1 MIIKIN
7 DERGFEQST
16 LYFGYLEENNSTT
29 IEFEFPEYLEKY
41 NKKLNFM
48 LADGTTVCK
57 LFDDINSNK
66 FTFTRDLLKFN
77 KLQMAIEFFDT
88 NENLIYRTSI
98 LTIRISDSIIC
109 DDDVFEDDS
118 KVVILN
124 ELIQKVTE
132 LDSSVTENENLR
144 ESNEQTRISNEETR
158 VANETAREEYVTQL
172 KKDRELGNLD
182 GATFTPQ
189 INENGDLS
197 WSNNKGLVNPQTI
210 NIRGPEGKEGKKGE
224 QGEPFRI
231 SKTYP
236 SVEAMQSD
244 FENMQIDSYVMIA
257 TSIELEDNA
266 KLYYRAETEW
276 VYITDF
282 SGAVGIQG
290 PKGDDGDTGAKGEQG
305 NPGVGI
311 SKLEVI
317 DGALYVTLTNNV
329 KESAGVILTD
339 EVKAWLV
346 SQITDNAES
355 DFNEYYNSKV
365 EEFNTNATEKT
376 TAYNDNASEKLSE
389 YNTNA
394 TNKISEYN
402 SNAEAILKLLPN
414 KTTEIAEVI
423 DVDDAAESSFNKSSI
438 FGNSEQDSREGYN
451 VFNYLPYVLDSINGL
466 TIDKDENTGYI
477 TINGTPTAN
486 ISNLFNPFINITDL
500 LEDGEI
506 YTLKQESLQNSNL
519 VYGQIIEENIETQSR
534 NYYATNNTNTKEIT
548 VDLSTYIYYANIQAP
563 SAEQTGTLDNF
574 KTRFMIYKGTEDK
587 AFELFGASPSPDY
600 PQEIESMGRKS
611 KNILNISDLYT
622 ESTINGV
629 NVKYNNDGSLTLNGT
644 ATSDIDLYLRQGVPL
659 EHGNYTYKCFGLP
672 ENIYTNIY
680 YVGDVYGE
688 IEKRFTVSN
697 DNNYGIV
704 IKIPINT
711 TINTIIKPM
720 LVKGIYYDTTF
731 PQFEPFYNSKIIKF
745 KRIKKN
751 FLDLSK
757 ARGGTS
763 SGITVEI
770 KKDGSY
776 SFVGTATDSAV
787 NVWLKG
793 DFSVY
798 TNYQNWE
805 QFDKNV
811 VLFKLPKGNYII
823 KDCVVFYVLKNSKK
837 GSSSN
842 VLNLENDAYVVA
854 IRAIHATVG
863 NVYDEIKY
871 PSIIREEQDEDF
883 EAYDGDDYILPI
895 QQNMYALVP
904 GQEDCFIKKDD
915 GKWYERHY
923 SFEGI
928 LDEEAYNIGPSGNV
942 IFNLNE
948 FGFPKSVYTRSTKQY
963 LNYFKFYAEWAS
975 GGAFLTNNNLWIS
988 GFNDKETL
996 SQFIQTK
1003 RLEGNP
1009 IKIVYIRGE
1018 RNGSILYP
1026 LDLECTPE
1034 QVKVLN
1040 KLEQFS
1046 LSRGINHI
1054 YSDDELSPKFQL
1066 KYYQDMNILLDKINK
1081 NIADVSAE
1089 II

>member
-144 ESNEQTRISNEETR
+144 ESNEKTRISNENTR

-244 FENMQIDSYVMIA
+244 FENMPIDSYVMIA
-257 TSIELEDNA
+257 TSIEIEDNA

-329 KESAGVILTD
+329 KENAGVILTD

-355 DFNEYYNSKV
+355 DFNTYYNSKV
-365 EEFNTNATEKT
+365 TEF
-376 TAYNDNASEKLSE
+376 NDNASEKLSE

-402 SNAEAILKLLPN
+402 SNAEAILKILP
-414 KTTEIAEVI
+414 KTETEVLEEI
-423 DVDDAAESSFNKSSI
+423 DIDDAGESSFNKLSV
-438 FGNSEQDSREGYN
+438 FGNSRQSSTEGYN
-451 VFNYLPYVLDSINGL
+451 LLNNILESQTVNGVTITVNEDKSITLNGTSTGAITLNYTNDFG
-466 TIDKDENTGYI
+466 
-477 TINGTPTAN
+477 TINSDYIFYLIGKNNKINLQGVENEETVAYLAFSNNNNNVKKNYETDTIITRVFSYISAGTT
-486 ISNLFNPFINITDL
+486 FNNETFYPMIT
-500 LEDGEI
+500 
-506 YTLKQESLQNSNL
+506 
-519 VYGQIIEENIETQSR
+519 
-534 NYYATNNTNTKEIT
+534 
-548 VDLSTYIYYANIQAP
+548 
-563 SAEQTGTLDNF
+563 
-574 KTRFMIYKGTEDK
+574 KGTEEK
-587 AFELFGASPSPDY
+587 PYEPYTGGNPSPSPDY
-600 PQEIESMGRKS
+600 PQEIESIKDSITFKRTG
-611 KNILNISDLYT
+611 KNIFSINNVVGNDANRLILNVLS
-622 ESTINGV
+622 
-629 NVKYNNDGSLTLNGT
+629 GT
-644 ATSDIDLYLRQGVPL
+644 SIAQQPFKLKSSEQVTVSFKTSDFNSINSWQLATALND
-659 EHGNYTYKCFGLP
+659 EMHNYSVAPSQLTQQKTFTLDKDCDAIGLIFYAK
-672 ENIYTNIY
+672 NIFDTDFEIY
-680 YVGDVYGE
+680 DIQ
-688 IEKRFTVSN
+688 IEKGTEATE
-697 DNNYGIV
+697 Y
-704 IKIPINT
+704 
-711 TINTIIKPM
+711 
-720 LVKGIYYDTTF
+720 
-731 PQFEPFYNSKIIKF
+731 EPYH
-745 KRIKKN
+745 
-751 FLDLSK
+751 
-757 ARGGTS
+757 
-763 SGITVEI
+763 E
-770 KKDGSY
+770 
-776 SFVGTATDSAV
+776 
-787 NVWLKG
+787 
-793 DFSVY
+793 
-798 TNYQNWE
+798 
-805 QFDKNV
+805 
-811 VLFKLPKGNYII
+811 
-823 KDCVVFYVLKNSKK
+823 
-837 GSSSN
+837 
-842 VLNLENDAYVVA
+842 
-854 IRAIHATVG
+854 
-863 NVYDEIKY
+863 DE
-871 PSIIREEQDEDF
+871 
-883 EAYDGDDYILPI
+883 YILPV
-895 QQNMYALVP
+895 QQEMFALVE
-904 GQEDCFIKKDD
+904 GQEDCFVKKDD

-928 LDEEAYNIGPSGNV
+928 LDEEAYNVGPSGNV

-963 LNYFKFYAEWAS
+963 LNYFKFYAEWTS
-975 GGAFLTNNNLWIS
+975 GGAFFTNNNLWIS
-988 GFNDKETL
+988 GFSDRETL

-1018 RNGSILYP
+1018 TNGSILYP

-1034 QVKVLN
+1034 QTAVLN
-1040 KLEQFS
+1040 QLEQFS
-1046 LSRGINHI
+1046 LSKGINHI
-1054 YSDDELSPKFQL
+1054 FSDDELSPKFQL

-1081 NIADVSAE
+1081 SIADVSAE